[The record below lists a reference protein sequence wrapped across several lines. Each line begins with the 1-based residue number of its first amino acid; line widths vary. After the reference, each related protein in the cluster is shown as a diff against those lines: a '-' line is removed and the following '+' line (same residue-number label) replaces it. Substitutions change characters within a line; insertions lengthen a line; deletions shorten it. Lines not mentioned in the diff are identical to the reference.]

1 MAYVNIPKDLS
12 GVKNKILFNLTL
24 RQLVCFGMAAAVGVP
39 LFFLLRHIGIAGGT
53 SSILM
58 IVAVLPFFLA
68 AMYEKNGQ
76 PLEKI
81 LKNMADVMFLKPKKR
96 PYVTKNFYDIL
107 SRQDKFDS
115 EVYEI
120 IHGKSRQ

>member
-39 LFFLLRHIGIAGGT
+39 LFFLLRHIGI
-53 SSILM
+53 
-58 IVAVLPFFLA
+58 LPFFLA

-81 LKNMADVMFLKPKKR
+81 LKTMADVMFLKPKKR